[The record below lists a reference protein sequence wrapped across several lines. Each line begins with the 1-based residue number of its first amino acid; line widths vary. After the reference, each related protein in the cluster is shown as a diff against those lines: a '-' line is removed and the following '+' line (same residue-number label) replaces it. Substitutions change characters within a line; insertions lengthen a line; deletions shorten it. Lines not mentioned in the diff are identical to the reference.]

1 MNQNQLEELINEET
15 KRLVGYIMP
24 VLESMQADVNQK
36 TSVKKMLYSF
46 KNNICE
52 MLINEMSNNE
62 KSNKNL

>member
-52 MLINEMSNNE
+52 MLINEKSNNQ
-62 KSNKNL
+62 

>member
-1 MNQNQLEELINEET
+1 MNQNQLEELINKET

-62 KSNKNL
+62 TNKNK